1 MPPTGFAAF
10 AVLCVFMGIS
20 APFYTGPQMALMQE
34 KIDPSLLGRVFGL
47 YGSIS
52 AAAMPLGLLLSGLFA
67 DAAGIH
73 TWFFISGLAILLLA
87 AISSFFKHV
96 RNTEQ

>member
-1 MPPTGFAAF
+1 MNKNWKRKFYTIWTGQAISILSS
-10 AVLCVFMGIS
+10 AVLW
-20 APFYTGPQMALMQE
+20 
-34 KIDPSLLGRVFGL
+34 
-47 YGSIS
+47 
-52 AAAMPLGLLLSGLFA
+52 LFA